1 MEKNNPRILRNTV
14 RGTEFIELNEHFF
27 AERKIFLL
35 GDVTP
40 EAASGLIKQ
49 VMYLQSLDR
58 TGEITLY
65 ISSNG
70 GNVISGLSLYDV
82 LKSLSVPLKTVCI
95 GNAASMAGILFL
107 AGDKRV
113 MLPHSRLMLHDPSY
127 SHSNIDGL
135 KAHEI
140 KEMVTDLDKV
150 GEELVKIISDV
161 TGHSIEEI
169 REVTRKD
176 SFYSAEEALS
186 FNLATEIT
194 NNIGG

>member
-65 ISSNG
+65 IDSNG

-161 TGHSIEEI
+161 TGHSVEEI

-176 SFYSAEEALS
+176 SYYSAEEALS

>member
-14 RGTEFIELNEHFF
+14 RGTEFIELNEHFL

-35 GDVTP
+35 GEVTP
-40 EAASGLIKQ
+40 EAATGLIKQ

-58 TGEITLY
+58 TGEVTLY
-65 ISSNG
+65 IDSGG